1 MTDPVIQRQTHVYR
15 RGLSLDY
22 ACGPDRPKALVAYAH
37 GGSFMTGSRD
47 DRLAR
52 HFSGDL
58 ARRGLAFASIDYRKG
73 GNPLQG
79 MPEARVAAIER
90 AVAES
95 QLVYP
100 EIAGRLFGPLL
111 YRAVE
116 DLSSAVDWL
125 RLAPEGPALGDVPL
139 IVMGL
144 SAGALAA
151 MGYAWGLD
159 GLDPAAKAPALAL
172 GVAAV
177 PPQPWRITPGHPTSG
192 AVLLARG
199 DPIMPR
205 AAAARLA
212 GDMTARACNVDV
224 AMIPYGQH
232 NRPVREL
239 IPTEASPAGE
249 WKSWVQDR
257 ISRVLD
263 RKADD

>member
-1 MTDPVIQRQTHVYR
+1 MADPVVLRQTHAYA

-22 ACGPDRPKALVAYAH
+22 ACGPERPRALVVYAH

-52 HFSGDL
+52 HFAGDL
-58 ARRGLAFASIDYRKG
+58 AGRGLAFASIDYRKG
-73 GNPLQG
+73 GNPLRG
-79 MPEARVAAIER
+79 MPEARAAAIEL

-100 EIAGRLFGPLL
+100 EIAARLFGPLL

-116 DLSSAVDWL
+116 DLASAVDWL
-125 RLAPEGPALGDVPL
+125 CLAPEGPGLEDLPL

-144 SAGALAA
+144 SAGAMAA

-159 GLDPAAKAPALAL
+159 GLDPGTKAPALAL

-199 DPIMPR
+199 DAIMPR
-205 AAAARLA
+205 AAVARLA
-212 GDMTARACNVDV
+212 GDMTARACDVEV

-239 IPTEASPAGE
+239 VPTEASPEGE
-249 WKSWVQDR
+249 WKFWVQDR

-263 RKADD
+263 RRADD